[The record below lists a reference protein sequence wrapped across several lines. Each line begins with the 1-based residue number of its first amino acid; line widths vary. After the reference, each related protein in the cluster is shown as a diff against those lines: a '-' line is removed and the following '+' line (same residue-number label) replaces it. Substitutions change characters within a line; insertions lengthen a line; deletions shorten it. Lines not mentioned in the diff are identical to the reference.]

1 MKTRCHLRKVVRLAA
16 AAALAGLLAPAAEAH
31 HIKGIPHYAYTE
43 SYPQAP
49 TFEELRRAGPFEL
62 RFTFFALPGTKNA
75 DLALYVKDTRG
86 GKPYAGEVTMSVY
99 AEGESPAQAHWVR
112 AYRNKNNIYKVGWVY
127 ETSGVYYVRVRFA
140 AGADAADETF
150 RIQVGESGANYWV
163 LGAVAL
169 GVAALIAVVAVL
181 NRGKT
186 REGNHHEKPDGEER
200 GAASS

>member
-49 TFEELRRAGPFEL
+49 AFEELRRAGPFEL
-62 RFTFFALPGTKNA
+62 RFTFFTLPGTKNA
-75 DLALYVKDTRG
+75 DFALYIKDTRG
-86 GKPYAGEVTMSVY
+86 GKPYAGEVTMTVY
-99 AEGESPAQAHWVR
+99 AEGESPAPDHWVR

-140 AGADAADETF
+140 SGADAADQTF
-150 RIQVGESGANYWV
+150 RIEVGESEANYWL
-163 LGAVAL
+163 LGTVAL
-169 GVAALIAVVAVL
+169 GVMALITVVAVL

-186 REGNHHEKPDGEER
+186 RKGKHEDSDGEER
-200 GAASS
+200 GAE